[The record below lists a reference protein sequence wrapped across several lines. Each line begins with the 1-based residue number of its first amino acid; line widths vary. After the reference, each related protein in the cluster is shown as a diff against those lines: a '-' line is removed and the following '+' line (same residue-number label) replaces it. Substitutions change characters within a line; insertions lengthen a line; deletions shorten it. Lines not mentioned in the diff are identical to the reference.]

1 MDAIGFERLTEGQK
15 ECLRLFHARFE
26 VKDIARRIGRS
37 PVTVHQRL
45 AAARKHLGV
54 DRSVEAARLL
64 AEYEARTETSS
75 QGADSSAGI
84 AEAEA
89 HPTRADLQ
97 AADRPQGVE
106 VLEASKD
113 LSASRASDAG
123 WLYSSPIYGSP
134 MLGEAVPNPA
144 KGAPERP
151 GIQALPLPFP
161 TRDRPVNDMSFGL
174 KLTYVVVLAAL
185 IALVFGG
192 MVAALTGLSELF

>member
-75 QGADSSAGI
+75 QSAGI

-89 HPTRADLQ
+89 PPSPADLQ
-97 AADRPQGVE
+97 AVDRPRDVE
-106 VLEASKD
+106 VLEASGD
-113 LSASRASDAG
+113 LLASRASDAG
-123 WLYSSPIYGSP
+123 SLYSSPIYGSP

-151 GIQALPLPFP
+151 GIQGLPLPFP

>member
-64 AEYEARTETSS
+64 AEYEAGTEPSS
-75 QGADSSAGI
+75 PSAGSSAAI
-84 AEAEA
+84 AEAQA
-89 HPTRADLQ
+89 HPTLADLQ
-97 AADRPQGVE
+97 AVDRSQGVE
-106 VLEASKD
+106 VLEDSGD
-113 LSASRASDAG
+113 SSASPASDAG
-123 WLYSSPIYGSP
+123 RLYSSPIYGST

-144 KGAPERP
+144 KVASERS
-151 GIQALPLPFP
+151 GIQGLPLPFP